1 MNRPSDFNGGQ
12 MLRKMLLFLL
22 LLVVVLVVTALVTR
36 KSLPDN
42 RQRSSS
48 QALPIRPDSK
58 LAAHLLPQIEMHL
71 GRSGIYPL
79 RDGKDAF
86 LARLALAQSAQYT
99 LDVQYYIWHNDVSGR
114 LLLSSLYQ
122 AAERGVRVRLL
133 LDDNNTA
140 GMDGL
145 LAAVNAHPN
154 IEVRLFNPF
163 MQRGFRPL
171 GYLSDFFRL
180 NRRMHNKSF
189 SADGVVTIVG
199 GRNVGDEYFGAG
211 NGVMFADLDVA
222 AVGPAAQAVEQ
233 DFDRYWASESSYPAE
248 SIIQAAPAALDSA
261 PAQDADT
268 QGYLKALA
276 QSDFAR
282 HLAAGTLPLEWA
294 EATLVSDDPAK
305 GLGKA
310 LPGNTVVAHISP
322 VMAAAEQELLIVSPY
337 FVPTRQGADLL
348 GGIAR
353 SGKNVQVLTNS
364 LSATDV
370 APVHAGYAKYRD
382 SLLDAG
388 VTLFE
393 LKPEVT
399 VTTDHHGG
407 MTGSSGASLHAKT
420 FAVDRRTLFVGSFNM
435 DPRSAALN
443 TEMGLLIDSPA
454 LAGQLADGLQQHHA
468 AHTYS
473 VLKTPEQGLYWQTQE
488 NGELRTFDTEPKAG
502 AFKRFAVWFC
512 ALLPIEWLL

>member
-1 MNRPSDFNGGQ
+1 
-12 MLRKMLLFLL
+12 MLKKILLFLL
-22 LLVVVLVVTALVTR
+22 LVAAVLVITALLTH

-42 RQRSSS
+42 RQRSVS
-48 QALPIRPDSK
+48 QRLPVNPEGR
-58 LAAHLLPQIEMHL
+58 LARHLLAQIEAHPGL
-71 GRSGIYPL
+71 SGIYAL
-79 RDGKDAF
+79 RDGRDAF
-86 LARLALAQSAQYT
+86 LARLALAQSAQYS
-99 LDVQYYIWHNDVSGR
+99 LDVQYYIWHDDISGR
-114 LLLSSLYQ
+114 LLLQSLYQ

-133 LDDNNTA
+133 LDDNNTG

-145 LAAVNAHPN
+145 LAAANAHPN

-222 AVGPAAQAVEQ
+222 AVGPVVQVVEQ

-248 SIIQAAPAALDSA
+248 NIISAAPLALDTA
-261 PAQDADT
+261 PSQDAGT

-276 QSDFAR
+276 QSAFAQQ
-282 HLAAGTLPLEWA
+282 LEAGTLPLEWA
-294 EATLVSDDPAK
+294 QATLVSDDPAK

-322 VMAAAEQELLIVSPY
+322 VLAAAKQELLIVSPY

-370 APVHAGYAKYRD
+370 APVHAGYAKYREP
-382 SLLDAG
+382 LLDAG
-388 VTLFE
+388 AKLFE

-407 MTGSSGASLHAKT
+407 ITGSSGASLHAKT
-420 FAVDRRTLFVGSFNM
+420 FAVDRRILFVGSFNM

-443 TEMGLLIDSPA
+443 TEMGLLLDSPT

-473 VLKTPEQGLYWQTQE
+473 VLKTPEQGLHWQTQE
-488 NGELRTFDTEPKAG
+488 NGEIRHFDTEPKTG
-502 AFKRFAVWFC
+502 ALKRFAVWFC